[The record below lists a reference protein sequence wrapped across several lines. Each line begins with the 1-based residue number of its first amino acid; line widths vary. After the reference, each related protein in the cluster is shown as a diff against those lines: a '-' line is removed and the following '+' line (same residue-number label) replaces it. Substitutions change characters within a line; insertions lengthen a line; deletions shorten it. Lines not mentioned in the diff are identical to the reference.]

1 VDSGL
6 TADRAAALGSAMVLD
21 AFGGVVFISCACLL
35 ALSTIACCFV
45 SSLASMG
52 TRSDG
57 TGVLSLKLSANFL
70 RSLSFTALF
79 SRAKALWRSEIR
91 NFSAAENCLKES
103 SRSCSTLVV
112 ASCGRPAFLGGMAAT
127 PDLIVLLGFCSC
139 SAIALCASTGF
150 DAGLGASLLDSCV
163 LLGSGAA
170 AAGAGAAGL
179 ATRCVDCE
187 AGRAT
192 EDEIMAGSTGAP
204 GTVAS
209 GAGARRAGGVYRL
222 DWPLDRFVRSRRT
235 PLYLSSSSPLSSAA
249 VYPPR
254 SSRTCELV
262 ALLPSISRAIF
273 SARASRS
280 AYCGSFLLMVVV

>member
-1 VDSGL
+1 
-6 TADRAAALGSAMVLD
+6 M
-21 AFGGVVFISCACLL
+21 
-35 ALSTIACCFV
+35 ACCFV

-57 TGVLSLKLSANFL
+57 TGVLNLKLSANFL

-79 SRAKALWRSEIR
+79 SRANCLWRSEMR
-91 NFSAAENCLKES
+91 NFSAAENCLNES
-103 SRSCSTLVV
+103 RRSCSTFVV

-127 PDLIVLLGFCSC
+127 PDLIILVGFCNC
-139 SAIALCASTGF
+139 SVIALCASVGF
-150 DAGLGASLLDSCV
+150 DGALEASLTASGTFV
-163 LLGSGAA
+163 GSGVP
-170 AAGAGAAGL
+170 AAGFAGL
-179 ATRCVDCE
+179 AARCVDCE
-187 AGRAT
+187 TGRAT
-192 EDEIMAGSTGAP
+192 EDEIIAP

-222 DWPLDRFVRSRRT
+222 DWPLDKFGKSRRT

-273 SARASRS
+273 SARAARS
-280 AYCGSFLLMVVV
+280 AYCGSFLLIVVVYRFSS